1 MQNKLTKIGNLRKGC
16 FSMTGNEILVKINNN
31 QVVTSSLQVAE
42 VFEKQH
48 KNVIQSIENLRAENS
63 ALGNFF
69 FESTYKTNGNNKSY
83 KMYYMNRDG
92 FSLLVMGFTGKK
104 ALEWKLKYIE
114 AFNTMEEKLKKD
126 TPSLPDFGNP
136 AEAARAWADQYEKRQ
151 LAEQQIKELAP
162 KAEFHDAVVDSNGSI
177 SIGDF
182 AKILRKNGIEIG
194 RTRLFQ
200 WLREH
205 KYLMSFGDWN
215 SPTQRAVENGLFE
228 VVEYPFELNSG
239 RRVVTTTTRVT
250 GKGQAYF
257 MKLFAK

>member
-1 MQNKLTKIGNLRKGC
+1 MVD
-16 FSMTGNEILVKINNN
+16 LVKIENN
-31 QVVTSSLQVAE
+31 QVVTSSRQVAE
-42 VFEKQH
+42 TFGKEH
-48 KNVIQSIENLRAENS
+48 RNVMQTIENLTAENS
-63 ALGNFF
+63 AVKQLFK
-69 FESTYKTNGNNKSY
+69 ESIYNNSRGREY

-114 AFNTMEEKLKKD
+114 AFNTMEEELKKS
-126 TPSLPDFGNP
+126 TPSLPNFGNP
-136 AEAARAWADQYEKRQ
+136 AEAARSWADQYEKRQ
-151 LAEQQIKELAP
+151 LAEQQVKELAP

-182 AKILRKNGIEIG
+182 AKMLRKNGIEIG

>member
-1 MQNKLTKIGNLRKGC
+1 M
-16 FSMTGNEILVKINNN
+16 
-31 QVVTSSLQVAE
+31 
-42 VFEKQH
+42 
-48 KNVIQSIENLRAENS
+48 
-63 ALGNFF
+63 
-69 FESTYKTNGNNKSY
+69 
-83 KMYYMNRDG
+83 
-92 FSLLVMGFTGKK
+92 
-104 ALEWKLKYIE
+104 
-114 AFNTMEEKLKKD
+114 
-126 TPSLPDFGNP
+126 
-136 AEAARAWADQYEKRQ
+136 
-151 LAEQQIKELAP
+151 
-162 KAEFHDAVVDSNGSI
+162 VDSNGSI

-200 WLREH
+200 WFREH

-257 MKLFAK
+257 IKLFAK